1 MASYE
6 DAKREYLYFVRQDMG
21 ISSIAKLLDIPRL
34 QIDSP
39 FSEREG
45 LLTEEYVIKEIQ
57 KLLEKGNL
65 NNEWLK
71 SYKLRKTTVNFIL

>member
-6 DAKREYLYFVRQDMG
+6 DAKREYLYFVSEGMG
-21 ISSIAKLLDIPRL
+21 ISFIAKLLDIPRI

-45 LLTEEYVIKEIQ
+45 LLTEEYVIEEIR
-57 KLLEKGNL
+57 KLLEKGS
-65 NNEWLK
+65 E
-71 SYKLRKTTVNFIL
+71 

>member
-21 ISSIAKLLDIPRL
+21 ISSIAKLLDIPRI

-39 FSEREG
+39 FSEKDG
-45 LLTEEYVIKEIQ
+45 LLTEEYVIEEIR
-57 KLLEKGNL
+57 KLLEEKG
-65 NNEWLK
+65 
-71 SYKLRKTTVNFIL
+71 T

>member
-21 ISSIAKLLDIPRL
+21 ISSIAKLLDIPRI

-39 FSEREG
+39 LSEREG

>member
-1 MASYE
+1 MASFK
-6 DAKREYLYFVRQDMG
+6 DAEREYLYFINQGMG
-21 ISSIAKLLDIPRL
+21 ISSIAKLLDIPRI

-57 KLLEKGNL
+57 KLLEKGS
-65 NNEWLK
+65 E
-71 SYKLRKTTVNFIL
+71 

>member
-6 DAKREYLYFVRQDMG
+6 DAKREYLYFVSQDMG
-21 ISSIAKLLDIPRL
+21 IAAIAKLLDIPRI

-65 NNEWLK
+65 NNE
-71 SYKLRKTTVNFIL
+71 

>member
-65 NNEWLK
+65 NNE
-71 SYKLRKTTVNFIL
+71 

>member
-21 ISSIAKLLDIPRL
+21 ISSIAKLLDIPRI

>member
-1 MASYE
+1 MATYE

-21 ISSIAKLLDIPRL
+21 ISSIAKLLDIPRI

-45 LLTEEYVIKEIQ
+45 LLTEEYVIEEIR
-57 KLLEKGNL
+57 KLLEKG
-65 NNEWLK
+65 
-71 SYKLRKTTVNFIL
+71 T

>member
-1 MASYE
+1 MASFKDTE
-6 DAKREYLYFVRQDMG
+6 REYLYFINQGMG
-21 ISSIAKLLDIPRL
+21 ISAIAKLLDIPRI

-57 KLLEKGNL
+57 KLLEKGS
-65 NNEWLK
+65 E
-71 SYKLRKTTVNFIL
+71 

>member
-1 MASYE
+1 MTSYE

-21 ISSIAKLLDIPRL
+21 ISSIAKLLDIPRI

-45 LLTEEYVIKEIQ
+45 LLTEEYVIEEIR
-57 KLLEKGNL
+57 KILEKGN
-65 NNEWLK
+65 
-71 SYKLRKTTVNFIL
+71 

>member
-1 MASYE
+1 MASFK
-6 DAKREYLYFVRQDMG
+6 DAEREYLYFINQNMG
-21 ISSIAKLLDIPRL
+21 ISAIAKLLDIPRI

-57 KLLEKGNL
+57 KLLEKGS
-65 NNEWLK
+65 E
-71 SYKLRKTTVNFIL
+71 

>member
-1 MASYE
+1 MATYE
-6 DAKREYLYFVRQDMG
+6 DAKREYLYFVNQDMG
-21 ISSIAKLLDIPRL
+21 ISAIAKLLDIPRI

-57 KLLEKGNL
+57 KLLEKGS
-65 NNEWLK
+65 E
-71 SYKLRKTTVNFIL
+71 

>member
-1 MASYE
+1 MASYKE
-6 DAKREYLYFVRQDMG
+6 AEREYLYFVGQGMG
-21 ISSIAKLLDIPRL
+21 ISSIAKLLDIPRI

-57 KLLEKGNL
+57 KLLEKGS
-65 NNEWLK
+65 E
-71 SYKLRKTTVNFIL
+71 

>member
-6 DAKREYLYFVRQDMG
+6 DAKREYLYFVGQGMG
-21 ISSIAKLLDIPRL
+21 ISAIAKLLDIPRI

-45 LLTEEYVIKEIQ
+45 LLTEEYVIEEIR
-57 KLLEKGNL
+57 KLLERGS
-65 NNEWLK
+65 E
-71 SYKLRKTTVNFIL
+71 

>member
-21 ISSIAKLLDIPRL
+21 ISSIAKLLDIPRI

-45 LLTEEYVIKEIQ
+45 LLTEEYVIK
-57 KLLEKGNL
+57 
-65 NNEWLK
+65 
-71 SYKLRKTTVNFIL
+71 

>member
-1 MASYE
+1 MATYE

-21 ISSIAKLLDIPRL
+21 ISSIAKLLDIPRI

-45 LLTEEYVIKEIQ
+45 LLTEEYVIEEIR
-57 KLLEKGNL
+57 KLLEK
-65 NNEWLK
+65 ESK
-71 SYKLRKTTVNFIL
+71 

>member
-1 MASYE
+1 MTSYE
-6 DAKREYLYFVRQDMG
+6 DAKREYLYFVNQDMG
-21 ISSIAKLLDIPRL
+21 IAAIAKLLDIPRI

-65 NNEWLK
+65 NND
-71 SYKLRKTTVNFIL
+71 